1 MRNKRIKTVAM
12 CALASLLIQQTCFC
26 APRLSYDYDNGIVTV
41 SGHEDN
47 KKRVSVQVVNPG
59 VDLTSGD
66 AGAYDGYFAYV
77 GYADCDENGDYV
89 LNIKLDGADMDETVY
104 KLRINGEQYEN
115 DFAFTKKSKV
125 DEVLGVVNGAT
136 DASTL
141 AENLK
146 EYSRLMGCRTYVLFD
161 NITDIDKLRLAQKII
176 DGTDVNCAQFTDT
189 VNGAVIPA
197 ALCNASSESAFASI
211 LGTYEDLIPI
221 DYEITYYKSLGSA
234 QAQKVISRMYAEKSR
249 AVNMDAVK
257 RLYEEAVTLEAIGS
271 VGQKSQV
278 GDIIDYFSHL
288 FTHYAEYQA
297 LGENKVMV
305 WENAIDADKST
316 FDVFEALFNTWVAN
330 GGVTPDPTHNPG
342 GGGGGGSWSGTGTGS
357 SKGGI
362 FAAPEIKQTFNDIA
376 AVAWASESIE
386 ALYELKIISGT
397 GEGMFSPQR
406 PVKREEFV
414 RMISLALGLDE
425 SATDNKFTDAEPGAW
440 YTSCINA
447 AADAGIINGIG
458 ENVFGIGMNISRQDM
473 AVIAQRC
480 LEYAQIVPVI
490 DKSAEFADEENISD
504 YARSAVASLTSA
516 GILSG
521 FEDNTFRP
529 QESVSR
535 AQAAVVVHRLI
546 LLMEGKRL

>member
-1 MRNKRIKTVAM
+1 MCIKTIKTAAI
-12 CALASLLIQQTCFC
+12 CALASLLVQQTCFC
-26 APRLSYDYDNGIVTV
+26 APRMSYDYDNGIVTV

-66 AGAYDGYFAYV
+66 TNAYDGYFAYV
-77 GYADCDENGDYV
+77 GYANCDENGDYV
-89 LNIKLDGADMDETVY
+89 LNIKLDGTVADETVY
-104 KLRINGEQYEN
+104 KLRINGEEYEK
-115 DFAFTKKSKV
+115 DFPFTKKSKV
-125 DEVLGVVNGAT
+125 DEVIAAVNSAT

-141 AENLK
+141 AGNLK

-161 NITDIDKLRLAQKII
+161 NITDADKLQLAQKII
-176 DGTDVNCAQFTDT
+176 DGTDVNCAQFADT

-197 ALCNASSESAFASI
+197 ALCNAPGEIAFASI
-211 LGTYEDLIPI
+211 LTTYEDLLPI
-221 DYEITYYKSLGSA
+221 DFENTYYKSLGTS

-249 AVNMDAVK
+249 AANMDAIK
-257 RLYEEAVTLEAIGS
+257 QLYEEAVTLEAIGS

-278 GDIIDYFSHL
+278 GDIIDYFCHL
-288 FTHYAEYQA
+288 FTQYSAYQA

-330 GGVTPDPTHNPG
+330 GGVTHKPTHNSG
-342 GGGGGGSWSGTGTGS
+342 GLWSGGTGTGS

-362 FAAPEIKQTFNDIA
+362 FAAPEVKQTFNDIA
-376 AVAWASESIE
+376 VVAWASESIE

-414 RMISLALGLDE
+414 RMISLAIGLDK
-425 SATDNKFTDAEPGAW
+425 SVADNKFADVEPGTW
-440 YTSCINA
+440 YTSCVNA

-458 ENVFGIGMNISRQDM
+458 ENIFGIGMNISRQDM
-473 AVIAQRC
+473 AVIVERC
-480 LEYAQIVPVI
+480 LEYAQIVPAI
-490 DKSAEFADEENISD
+490 DKSAEFADAENISD
-504 YARSAVASLTSA
+504 YARSAVGALTA
-516 GILSG
+516 EGILSG

-546 LLMEGKRL
+546 LLIEGKR